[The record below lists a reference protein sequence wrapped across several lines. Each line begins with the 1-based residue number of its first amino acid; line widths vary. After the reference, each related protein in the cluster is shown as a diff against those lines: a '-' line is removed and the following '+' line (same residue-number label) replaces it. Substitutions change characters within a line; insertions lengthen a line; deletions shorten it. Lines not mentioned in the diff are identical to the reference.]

1 MIIHSVAK
9 EGSDMIS
16 TKVRAALE
24 LRQKMKE
31 HRRLSKAMDADYR
44 DIDLQYE
51 ELIGNFSEAE
61 QKEMYQQLTKEL
73 K

>member
-1 MIIHSVAK
+1 
-9 EGSDMIS
+9 MIS
-16 TKVRAALE
+16 SKVRAALE

-31 HRRLSKAMDADYR
+31 HRKLKKDMKEDYR
-44 DIDLQYE
+44 EMDLQYE

-61 QKEMYQQLTKEL
+61 QSEMYHELTKEL

>member
-1 MIIHSVAK
+1 MT
-9 EGSDMIS
+9 S

-44 DIDLQYE
+44 EMDLQYE
-51 ELIGNFSEAE
+51 ELIANFNEAE
-61 QKEMYQQLTKEL
+61 QREMYHELTKEL

>member
-16 TKVRAALE
+16 SKVRAALE
-24 LRQKMKE
+24 LRQKMRE
-31 HRRLSKAMDADYR
+31 HRKLKKDMKEDYR
-44 DIDLQYE
+44 EMDLQYE
-51 ELIGNFSEAE
+51 ELIGNFNDEE
-61 QKEMYQQLTKEL
+61 QSEMYQNLTKEL